1 MNVPSLPT
9 PLEPALPHGDWLT
22 NVQQTL
28 SWLVRATGFWLAVVL
43 PFLYLPLL
51 LRGFGGRGE
60 LLAFAG
66 LVVLN
71 AVALVVGHEY
81 RR

>member
-1 MNVPSLPT
+1 MNVPSFPTLPNWT
-9 PLEPALPHGDWLT
+9 LPNHDWWT
-22 NVQQTL
+22 NIRQT
-28 SWLVRATGFWLAVVL
+28 STWLVRATGFWLSVAL

-51 LRGFGGRGE
+51 IRGFAGRGE
-60 LLAFAG
+60 MLAFAG

-71 AVALVVGHEY
+71 LVALVVGHGY

>member
-1 MNVPSLPT
+1 MDVPSLPIS
-9 PLEPALPHGDWLT
+9 PNPALPNQDWLT

-71 AVALVVGHEY
+71 AVALFVGHEY
-81 RR
+81 RQ